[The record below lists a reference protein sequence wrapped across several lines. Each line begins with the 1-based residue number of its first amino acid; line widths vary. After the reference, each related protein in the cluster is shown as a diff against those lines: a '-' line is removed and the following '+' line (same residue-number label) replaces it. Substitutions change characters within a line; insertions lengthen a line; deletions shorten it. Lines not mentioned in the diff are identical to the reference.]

1 MGSYRYDG
9 GDQRYESKSHQVPT
23 KPGADNFVRE
33 SFRQNSFWLRIMQEH
48 ALFIRLGLPCD
59 ETALI
64 REAEKLEELFRGL
77 RAELRRLPPKPG
89 AFRAFNDEVIEALGK
104 IIDYKST
111 VLERLITCNLGGS
124 NLPLLIDHIRREAIR
139 FRVILLRLQ
148 NGIKVPL
155 AEQALQEEIFWLR
168 IMGEHAHF
176 IAHLLDPSERPL
188 VKQSLQF
195 AHSFETLRLQAED
208 LESMEVLRAF
218 ENWLLP
224 EKLAGCPLPPGFGDL
239 PKPLLIP
246 RLVRFNEEVIDLT
259 KDIRDFKE
267 VALQLIEACQVLS
280 IIPPL
285 LADHVLREAEMALED
300 LRIIGRKISKVSPS
314 QEDNRAGID

>member
-1 MGSYRYDG
+1 MGRYVDE
-9 GDQRYESKSHQVPT
+9 REHQPHP

-33 SFRQNSFWLRIMQEH
+33 SFRQNNFWLRIMQEH

-59 ETALI
+59 ETELI
-64 REAEKLEELFRGL
+64 REAEKLEGLFRGL
-77 RAELRRLPPKPG
+77 RAELRRLPHKPE
-89 AFRAFNDEVIEALGK
+89 AFRAFNDRVIEALGK
-104 IIDYKST
+104 IIDFKSI
-111 VLERLITCNLGGS
+111 VLKKLITCRLGGS
-124 NLPLLIDHIRREAIR
+124 NLPLLIVHIRREAIR

-168 IMGEHAHF
+168 IMGEHALF

-188 VKQSLQF
+188 IRQSVQF
-195 AHSFETLRLQAED
+195 AESFETLRLQAED
-208 LESMEVLRAF
+208 LESMEVPRAF

-224 EKLAGCPLPPGFGDL
+224 EKLSDWPLPSGFGDL
-239 PKPLLIP
+239 PRPLVIP

-259 KDIRDFKE
+259 KEIRDFKE
-267 VALQLIEACQVLS
+267 AALQLIEACQVLS

-285 LADHVLREAEMALED
+285 LADHVLREAEMALDD
-300 LRIIGRKISKVSPS
+300 LRIIGRKLSKVDYP
-314 QEDNRAGID
+314 QEEDRSGIDC

>member
-1 MGSYRYDG
+1 MDSYLIGSS
-9 GDQRYESKSHQVPT
+9 DQREHRTYP
-23 KPGADNFVRE
+23 KPGAEYFVRE
-33 SFRQNSFWLRIMQEH
+33 SFRQNNFWLRIMQEH

-59 ETALI
+59 EPELI
-64 REAEKLEELFRGL
+64 RDAEKLEELFKRL
-77 RAELRRLPPKPG
+77 RAELRKLPHKPA
-89 AFRAFNDEVIEALGK
+89 AFRAFNDEVIKALGK

-168 IMGEHAHF
+168 IMGEHALF

-188 VKQSLQF
+188 IKQSVQF
-195 AHSFETLRLQAED
+195 ADSFETLRLQAED
-208 LESMEVLRAF
+208 LESMEVPRAF

-239 PKPLLIP
+239 PRPLLIP
-246 RLVRFNEEVIDLT
+246 RLVRFNEEVIELT
-259 KDIRDFKE
+259 REIRDFKE
-267 VALQLIEACQVLS
+267 AALQLIEACQVLS

-300 LRIIGRKISKVSPS
+300 LKIIARKLSRVDHP
-314 QEDNRAGID
+314 QEDNRAII

>member
-1 MGSYRYDG
+1 MDNYDSRY
-9 GDQRYESKSHQVPT
+9 QRYEPR
-23 KPGADNFVRE
+23 DNQGKTSSDAGDFFVKE
-33 SFRQNSFWLRIMQEH
+33 SIRQNSFWLRIMHEH

-64 REAEKLEELFRGL
+64 REARELEELFRGL
-77 RAELRRLPPKPG
+77 REELKRLPHRQQALRR
-89 AFRAFNDEVIEALGK
+89 FNDEVIAALGK
-104 IIDYKST
+104 IIDYKSM
-111 VLERLITCNLGGS
+111 VLKRLITCDLGGS
-124 NLPLLIDHIRREAIR
+124 NYPLLIDHIRREAIR

-168 IMGEHAHF
+168 IMGEHALF

-188 VKQSLQF
+188 IRQSVQF
-195 AHSFETLRLQAED
+195 AESFETLRLQAED
-208 LESMEVLRAF
+208 LESMEVPRAF

-224 EKLAGCPLPPGFGDL
+224 EKLSDWPLPSGFGDL
-239 PKPLLIP
+239 PRPLVIP

-259 KDIRDFKE
+259 KEIRDFKE
-267 VALQLIEACQVLS
+267 IALQLIKACQVLS

-285 LADHVLREAEMALED
+285 LADHVLREAEMALDD
-300 LRIIGRKISKVSPS
+300 LRVISRKISKDTLLC
-314 QEDNRAGID
+314 QDDINARA

>member
-1 MGSYRYDG
+1 MDSYLIGSS
-9 GDQRYESKSHQVPT
+9 DQREHRTYP
-23 KPGADNFVRE
+23 KPGAEYFVRE
-33 SFRQNSFWLRIMQEH
+33 SFRQNNFWLRIMQEH
-48 ALFIRLGLPCD
+48 ALLIRLGLPCD
-59 ETALI
+59 EPELI
-64 REAEKLEELFRGL
+64 RDAEKLEELFKRL
-77 RAELRRLPPKPG
+77 RAELRKLPHKPA
-89 AFRAFNDEVIEALGK
+89 AFRAFNDEVIKALGK

-168 IMGEHAHF
+168 IMGEHALF

-188 VKQSLQF
+188 IKQSVQF
-195 AHSFETLRLQAED
+195 ADSFETLRLQAED
-208 LESMEVLRAF
+208 LESMEVPRAF

-239 PKPLLIP
+239 PRPLLIP
-246 RLVRFNEEVIDLT
+246 RLVRFNEEVIELT
-259 KDIRDFKE
+259 REIRDFKE
-267 VALQLIEACQVLS
+267 AALQLIEACQVLS

-300 LRIIGRKISKVSPS
+300 LKIIARKLSRVDHP
-314 QEDNRAGID
+314 QEDNRAII